1 MFWSE
6 AHNYAPRSCFFYS
19 GATRALTGARRSDT
33 GPQEASLGIVRKG
46 VAMFTKL
53 NVPILGSFIPIVLP
67 ALVVIFCLLF
77 AILSVFKLKNKAL

>member
-1 MFWSE
+1 MVI
-6 AHNYAPRSCFFYS
+6 
-19 GATRALTGARRSDT
+19 
-33 GPQEASLGIVRKG
+33 LGEFQLESNVTTSYYELYKSMI
-46 VAMFTKL
+46 